1 MILDKIN
8 MPNDLKTLNMNEL
21 AELSDEIRKII
32 IKKVNKTGG
41 HFGSNLGII
50 EATIALHYVFN
61 CPDDKIVF
69 DVSHQCYPHKIL
81 TGRKEGFDC
90 LRKYGGISGFP
101 KPRESG
107 CDSFGTGHS
116 STSISAGLGY
126 AEAREITGGS

>member
-69 DVSHQCYPHKIL
+69 DVSHQC
-81 TGRKEGFDC
+81 
-90 LRKYGGISGFP
+90 
-101 KPRESG
+101 
-107 CDSFGTGHS
+107 
-116 STSISAGLGY
+116 
-126 AEAREITGGS
+126 